1 LRTVTSSFRSCLI
14 AVAVS
19 AVLVSSSASAA
30 NADTGS
36 WSTPATLSAAGSD
49 ASGPQ
54 LVTDGSTITVIW
66 SRYDGSNNRIQ
77 TATSTDAGT
86 TWSTP
91 LDISTA
97 GGNAFNPQ
105 LVTDGS
111 TITATWYR
119 SDGSNNRIQT
129 ATSTDTGTTWSTP
142 ATLSAAGSDASGP
155 QLVTDGRTITVIW
168 YRSDGSNNRIQ
179 TATSTDTGTTW
190 STPLDLSTA
199 GGNAFNPQ
207 LVTDGSTITAIWY
220 RSDGSNNRIQAATST
235 DTGTT
240 WSTPATLSAAGGNA
254 SGPQLVTDGST
265 ITATWYRHD
274 SRKRIQVA
282 TSTDAGTTWSTPL
295 DLSTA
300 GGNAFNPQL
309 VTDGS
314 TITVIWYRSDGSNN
328 RIQTAISTDTGT
340 TWSTPLDLSTAGGN
354 ASGPQLVTDG
364 STITVIWSRYDG
376 SNNRIQTATS
386 TDAGTTWSTPLDLST
401 AGGNAFN
408 PQLVTDG
415 STITATWYRSD
426 GSNNRIQTSSFTAD
440 AVQPPDAVQPADE
453 LPATGPAD
461 TLAPS
466 LLAGGL
472 LVSGAIALLMSRRRK
487 VGRTDQ

>member
-77 TATSTDAGT
+77 T
-86 TWSTP
+86 
-91 LDISTA
+91 
-97 GGNAFNPQ
+97 
-105 LVTDGS
+105 
-111 TITATWYR
+111 
-119 SDGSNNRIQT
+119 
-129 ATSTDTGTTWSTP
+129 
-142 ATLSAAGSDASGP
+142 
-155 QLVTDGRTITVIW
+155 
-168 YRSDGSNNRIQ
+168 
-179 TATSTDTGTTW
+179 
-190 STPLDLSTA
+190 
-199 GGNAFNPQ
+199 
-207 LVTDGSTITAIWY
+207 
-220 RSDGSNNRIQAATST
+220 
-235 DTGTT
+235 
-240 WSTPATLSAAGGNA
+240 
-254 SGPQLVTDGST
+254 
-265 ITATWYRHD
+265 
-274 SRKRIQVA
+274 A

-386 TDAGTTWSTPLDLST
+386 TDAGTTWSTPLDIST